1 MRALYALYSDPDTAQ
16 RAVDSLRRAGVADRQ
31 ITVISSEPF
40 EEYEFS
46 HRDKPTWI
54 FWIAA
59 GGGALGLVLGYL
71 LASGTQRAWPLST
84 GGMPI
89 VAMWPNIII
98 MFELTMLGAI
108 LATVISLFI
117 TTKLPTTKSRL
128 YDIEVSN
135 GRILVGIEE
144 PGEDSVEKL
153 ERTLREVEPR
163 MTRITRIESV

>member
-1 MRALYALYSDPDTAQ
+1 VKALYALYSDPAMAQ
-16 RAVDSLRRAGVADRQ
+16 RAVDGLRRVGVSDRQ

-59 GGGALGLVLGYL
+59 AGGVLGLMLGYL
-71 LASGTQRAWPLST
+71 LASGTQQAWPLNT
-84 GGMPI
+84 GDMPI
-89 VAMWPNIII
+89 VAMWPNLII

-108 LATVISLFI
+108 VATVISLFI
-117 TTKLPTTKSRL
+117 TTKLPTTQSRL
-128 YDIEVSN
+128 YDPEIST
-135 GRILVGIEE
+135 GQILVGIEN
-144 PGEDSVEKL
+144 PHDDSLDQL

-163 MTRITRIESV
+163 MTRITRI

>member
-108 LATVISLFI
+108 LAT
-117 TTKLPTTKSRL
+117 
-128 YDIEVSN
+128 
-135 GRILVGIEE
+135 
-144 PGEDSVEKL
+144 
-153 ERTLREVEPR
+153 
-163 MTRITRIESV
+163 

>member
-1 MRALYALYSDPDTAQ
+1 MKALYALYSDPETAQ
-16 RAVDSLRRAGVADRQ
+16 RAVDSLRKAGMADRK

-59 GGGALGLVLGYL
+59 GGGVLGLIVAYL
-71 LASGTQRAWPLST
+71 LASGTRKAWPLNT
-84 GGMPI
+84 GRMPV

-108 LATVISLFI
+108 LATVVSLFVM
-117 TTKLPTTKSRL
+117 TELPTTQSRV
-128 YDIEVSN
+128 YDAAVSQ
-135 GRILVGIEE
+135 GKILVAV
-144 PGEDSVEKL
+144 EDPSDADIEKL
-153 ERTLREVEPR
+153 ERTLRASGIEEVKR
-163 MTRITRIESV
+163 VS

>member
-1 MRALYALYSDPDTAQ
+1 MKALYALYSGPETAQ
-16 RAVDSLRRAGVADRQ
+16 RAVDSLRKAGMADRK

-59 GGGALGLVLGYL
+59 GGGVLGLIVAYL
-71 LASGTQRAWPLST
+71 LASGTQKAWPLNT
-84 GGMPI
+84 GGMPV

-108 LATVISLFI
+108 LATVVSLFI
-117 TTKLPTTKSRL
+117 TARLPTFESKL
-128 YDIEVSN
+128 YDPEISN
-135 GRILVGIEE
+135 GNILVAVEN
-144 PGEDSVEKL
+144 PPEDSVDRL
-153 ERTLREVEPR
+153 ERTLRDVEPR
-163 MTRITRIESV
+163 TARITRIESM